1 MEYQLIIKT
10 DDHGQPRIEG
20 YTGPLPPGATF
31 TIAGSEVEN
40 EDPWASLIIVNDVII
55 ETGAVTGVR
64 VSAAHDGTQAPL
76 S

>member
-10 DDHGQPRIEG
+10 DEHGQPRIEG

-31 TIAGSEVEN
+31 TIAGSEAAE
-40 EDPWASLIIVNDVII
+40 EDPWASLIIINDII
-55 ETGAVTGVR
+55 IQTGAVTGVR
-64 VSAAHDGTQAPL
+64 IGAQHDSSRVPL